1 MRKINAGLF
10 ITLDGVVEAPGS
22 SDISLLERRGW
33 TEPFFTEEM
42 GAAIAGQM
50 QNQDALLL
58 GRKTY
63 QEFAAFWP
71 SVPDEDPF
79 GQLMNGTTKYV
90 VSNTLDNVDAWKNS
104 HLIKGNIAE
113 EITKLKQQPGK
124 DIGMTG
130 SGTLVESLL
139 QMGLL
144 DELELLVFPVV
155 LGMGKRLFNDGRDM
169 KTLELVE
176 AKPYSTGVVAL
187 TYRPKQ
193 NA

>member
-42 GAAIAGQM
+42 GAAIGEQM

-113 EITKLKQQPGK
+113 EIAKLKQQPGK

-187 TYRPKQ
+187 TY
-193 NA
+193 